1 MRRTRP
7 DASLGG
13 VCLDFCCFALEISP
27 PEHFTRLEFT
37 QSPAFSA
44 AHYNTF
50 PKNQVR
56 SVCVNPTVGYKYSQN
71 ELTYPYRYVVLC
83 QIGTK
88 LWAVLRPIGLPTSLP
103 SHQASRYRYQL
114 WGTLLFMEAYLF
126 LSTALSNRQRH
137 RNLDKLPAEIHSFQ
151 FSRGC
156 GE

>member
-50 PKNQVR
+50 PKNW
-56 SVCVNPTVGYKYSQN
+56 VCTVCANPTAGYRYSQN
-71 ELTYPYRYVVLC
+71 ELTCPYWYVAVC
-83 QIGTK
+83 QISTAYLGA
-88 LWAVLRPIGLPTSLP
+88 LGLIGLPTSLG
-103 SHQASRYRYQL
+103 SLTASRYFYQS
-114 WGTLLFMEAYLF
+114 WGRLLNSEADLF
-126 LSTALSNRQRH
+126 FSSALRSRCHGSNFE
-137 RNLDKLPAEIHSFQ
+137 KLPFVIQAFPA
-151 FSRGC
+151 SRGC
-156 GE
+156 QI